1 MDVFVLRNRLITDYG
16 DYIKSF
22 INIADTRIAE
32 YVGQEAHQLNLPDAA
47 QHLLFACRTKADFFY
62 TELQVAIFAD
72 GPAHDQPDV
81 ASHDAEVGD
90 CLYGAGVTV
99 LRFRYDAD
107 WLAICGAHGYVFGRE

>member
-47 QHLLFACRTKADFFY
+47 QHLLFAAERRPISSTLSCR
-62 TELQVAIFAD
+62 
-72 GPAHDQPDV
+72 
-81 ASHDAEVGD
+81 
-90 CLYGAGVTV
+90 
-99 LRFRYDAD
+99 
-107 WLAICGAHGYVFGRE
+107 WLSSQMGRRTTSRTWRATMPRWEIACTARA

>member
-47 QHLLFACRTKADFFY
+47 QHLLFAAERSRGAPLRSPTRAGARPCPYPNAP
-62 TELQVAIFAD
+62 D
-72 GPAHDQPDV
+72 G
-81 ASHDAEVGD
+81 
-90 CLYGAGVTV
+90 
-99 LRFRYDAD
+99 
-107 WLAICGAHGYVFGRE
+107 